1 VLVFEDIFAI
11 DVQEVSAIQLDVDV
25 EVEAVGTLNTYFC
38 DNRSRRSVLQ

>member
-25 EVEAVGTLNTYFC
+25 EVEAVGALNTYFC
-38 DNRSRRSVLQ
+38 NNRSRRSVP